1 MFNVVDQFGML
12 WDILGQSEEF
22 DDVERTI
29 RRVEY
34 DRDHPI
40 FLVFYW
46 HGDESKISRRLSIVA
61 DAHEFKDI
69 TRTYSFSRKLGIDQ
83 VFIALP
89 ERVTKA
95 APWVI
100 EKLISA
106 SLLID
111 HETRAFGYRYE
122 TDSGSYIDSLS
133 IDTCGMESYPLYSV

>member
-12 WDILGQSEEF
+12 WDVLGHSEEF
-22 DDVERTI
+22 YDTERTI

-40 FLVFYW
+40 FLIFYW
-46 HGDESKISRRLSIVA
+46 HGDESNITRRLSIVA
-61 DAHEFKDI
+61 DAQEFKDI
-69 TRTYSFSRKLGIDQ
+69 TRTYSFSRKVGIDQ

-89 ERVTKA
+89 GRVTKA

-106 SLLID
+106 SFLID
-111 HETRAFGYRYE
+111 HETRDFGYRYE
-122 TDSGSYIDSLS
+122 TDNGSYIDSLS
-133 IDTCGMESYPLYSV
+133 IDTCGMESYSLYSV